1 MRQAIHIFRKDVRHL
16 WPAILAVMT
25 LTGLFAYVGA
35 LSLPLMQNSSTLDR
49 YNSLIQFVLLLG
61 WWYLIAAVI
70 HEEVLP
76 GHQQFWLTRPYSW
89 KSLLAAKGL
98 FILAFV
104 NVPKLLADCVILQVH
119 GFHAASYWPGLI
131 ASQVL
136 FTAVWLLPYAALAA
150 ITRNLRQFSL
160 AVLMVWVVLIFLPL
174 FFTSHPSRFALYSG
188 HSFGATWIHYFIIIA
203 ILLIASLL
211 VLLCQYSQRRTVTS
225 RMMALSAILLVF
237 GISQL
242 ISVHALMTLQTRLS
256 KSLVDASPIQIGMD
270 PTRKRLRTVGTGS
283 PQGTIQIDIPVQVT
297 GLAEGTD
304 LYSDSLTAEIEGPDG
319 KTFQAPGTI
328 VHEDDGFWQ
337 RIYVDQAVFQQLREE
352 RVTLRTSTYL
362 TLLGDRSTTQIESQG
377 KGTEVPG
384 LGICRFS
391 QHGESFMLVCFA
403 PFRRSS
409 LFAKTF
415 FSHMEESHPYV
426 EPGSYSPYPAE
437 AGINPLVVSVRS
449 SGSSSATLKPT
460 IVTQASLTHSRHDYL
475 VRELCL
481 GDYAIS
487 E

>member
-1 MRQAIHIFRKDVRHL
+1 
-16 WPAILAVMT
+16 
-25 LTGLFAYVGA
+25 
-35 LSLPLMQNSSTLDR
+35 
-49 YNSLIQFVLLLG
+49 
-61 WWYLIAAVI
+61 
-70 HEEVLP
+70 
-76 GHQQFWLTRPYSW
+76 
-89 KSLLAAKGL
+89 
-98 FILAFV
+98 
-104 NVPKLLADCVILQVH
+104 
-119 GFHAASYWPGLI
+119 
-131 ASQVL
+131 
-136 FTAVWLLPYAALAA
+136 
-150 ITRNLRQFSL
+150 
-160 AVLMVWVVLIFLPL
+160 
-174 FFTSHPSRFALYSG
+174 
-188 HSFGATWIHYFIIIA
+188 
-203 ILLIASLL
+203 
-211 VLLCQYSQRRTVTS
+211 
-225 RMMALSAILLVF
+225 
-237 GISQL
+237 
-242 ISVHALMTLQTRLS
+242 
-256 KSLVDASPIQIGMD
+256 MD